1 MKQESLDKT
10 LSAIL
15 LVLDEIDI
23 DSVDRAELTINLY
36 HLLRDRDEYTK
47 KIEVLQKSEENSF
60 IKKLR
65 R

>member
-23 DSVDRAELTINLY
+23 DVVDRAELTINLY
-36 HLLRDRDEYTK
+36 HLLRDREEYNK